1 MRWLPKSIPYLI
13 VGIALYFTCYFG
25 IEAFRVLTSPVYGLD
40 HAGFASVVHGIG
52 GRMAL
57 QADGLMRL
65 AAFFGAVKLSIA
77 VLFAT
82 YLVSRIRSLFDDETE
97 HEIVD
102 AAIVLIATVTV
113 VAAMPA
119 LFDGATDPLA
129 EHRLPLWLAGLAAT
143 LSMIERVAADE
154 SKLERTASAYRR
166 YAIYNVVLP
175 PKRNSVCTL
184 RWDALRRSANV
195 NALSRATI
203 RRRRIFRLPR

>member
-13 VGIALYFTCYFG
+13 VSIALYFTCYFG

-52 GRMAL
+52 GRLAL

-82 YLVSRIRSLFDDETE
+82 YLVSRIRSLFDDEVE

-102 AAIVLIATVTV
+102 AAAVLIATVTV
-113 VAAMPA
+113 AAAMPA

-129 EHRLPLWLAGLAAT
+129 QHRLPLWLAGLAAT
-143 LSMIERVAADE
+143 LSMIERIAADE
-154 SKLERTASAYRR
+154 RSLEHSDPVP
-166 YAIYNVVLP
+166 IWPVIHDVSLP
-175 PKRNSVCTL
+175 TKRNNISTL

-195 NALSRATI
+195 NAA
-203 RRRRIFRLPR
+203 